1 MKKSINNASF
11 GMTVQ
16 KLICDYFDIVPNK
29 WAMNQYK
36 SNFDEQYKDVEKIF
50 ERIFNEIGAIPLKCL
65 SFELDRENGGTINPH
80 NFYLSNGLTL
90 SIKTSQSRN
99 SAKVAPQIVGQ
110 AGYDKLNYHFGHLCD
125 SKIVDQNDIKE
136 LIWNNIDL
144 ALPIF
149 LDYLFLSDILLWI
162 YIENGKYE
170 YKIIY
175 REEKPDLLW

>member
-1 MKKSINNASF
+1 MNSAEF
-11 GMTVQ
+11 GMSVQ
-16 KLICDYFDIVPNK
+16 KLICDEYNIIPND
-29 WAMNQYK
+29 WARRQYD
-36 SNFDEQYKDVEKIF
+36 SNYNSRYDGVKNLFPK
-50 ERIFNEIGAIPLKCL
+50 IFNEIGAIPLKCL
-65 SFELDRENGGTINPH
+65 SFEPDRENGGTINPH

-149 LDYLFLSDILLWI
+149 LDYLFLSDILL
-162 YIENGKYE
+162 
-170 YKIIY
+170 
-175 REEKPDLLW
+175 